1 MSDFASTLNNNQSG
15 GGLVTSSTPEYTGY
29 PTYSAGE
36 KPQTVAVIR
45 TTKADEKDL
54 IASYNDMAPALRLA
68 IAQQLKS
75 AGYDVPIT
83 GEYSTTVRDRFLDA
97 SRDLSAE
104 IGNLSVNNP
113 KRLEQ
118 IGYDLT
124 TFLKDK
130 AKDLQATG
138 AGGPTTRKSISI
150 LTDAKALA
158 LVTQLYRSALNAEPT
173 AEEAAKLVKKVQD
186 AQRKNP
192 RITKYKTTNG
202 VTEEV
207 VTGGIDEEDF
217 LFTEIKKDPRFKA
230 KTQEK
235 QSGIKQDLINT
246 ARANG
251 LDLDKNFGSSV
262 SGWVSR
268 IENGEDPNVIKQAIR
283 NTAKLGLPE
292 KVGQLIDQGIDL
304 ESIYSPYRNTM
315 ASVLEVAP
323 DSISLS
329 DQTLRNAIGPDKE
342 MSIYDFQKVLRKDSR
357 WQYTNNA
364 REEVANITQ
373 RVLQDFGFQ
382 G

>member
-1 MSDFASTLNNNQSG
+1 MAGYDPNATTG
-15 GGLVTSSTPEYTGY
+15 GTGLITSSTPEYTGY
-29 PTYSAGE
+29 PTYSASQAPE
-36 KPQTVAVIR
+36 TVTTVKR
-45 TTKADEKDL
+45 TLADEKDL
-54 IASYNDMAPALRLA
+54 AASYGAMAPALRLA

-75 AGYDVPIT
+75 AGYSVPLT
-83 GEYSTTVRDRFLDA
+83 GDYSTAVRDAFLEA
-97 SRDLSAE
+97 SRDLSSELNTLAA
-104 IGNLSVNNP
+104 NDP
-113 KRLEQ
+113 KRLAQ
-118 IGYDLT
+118 TKYDLT

-130 AKDLQATG
+130 AKDLQASG

-192 RITKYKTTNG
+192 TVTKYKTTNG

-268 IENGEDPNVIKQAIR
+268 IENGEDPDVIKQAIR
-283 NTAKLGLPE
+283 NTAKLGLPD

-315 ASVLEVAP
+315 ASVLEIAP

-342 MSIYDFQKVLRKDSR
+342 MSIYDFQKALRKDSR

-364 REEVANITQ
+364 REEVAGITQ
-373 RVLQDFGFQ
+373 KILQDFGFQ

>member
-1 MSDFASTLNNNQSG
+1 MAGYDPNAGTSG
-15 GGLVTSSTPEYTGY
+15 TGLITSSTPEYTGY
-29 PTYSAGE
+29 PTYVAGQAPE
-36 KPQTVAVIR
+36 TVAIVK
-45 TTKADEKDL
+45 TTKATETDL
-54 IASYNDMAPALRLA
+54 AASYGQMAPALRLA
-68 IAQQLKS
+68 IAQQLKD
-75 AGYDVPIT
+75 AGYSVPLT
-83 GEYSTTVRDRFLDA
+83 GEYSATVRDQFIQA
-97 SRDLSAE
+97 NRDLSSELGVLATTD
-104 IGNLSVNNP
+104 P

-118 IGYDLT
+118 VKYDLT

-130 AKDLQATG
+130 SKDLQKSG

-192 RITKYKTTNG
+192 TVTKYKTTNG

-217 LFTEIKKDPRFKA
+217 LFTEIKKDPRYKA

-251 LDLDKNFGSSV
+251 LDLDKNFGNAV
-262 SGWVSR
+262 GTWVSR

-283 NTAKLGLPE
+283 NTAKLGLPD

-304 ESIYSPYRNTM
+304 ESIYSPYRSTM

-329 DQTLRNAIGPDKE
+329 DPTLRNAIGPDKE
-342 MSIYDFQKVLRKDSR
+342 MSIYDFQKALRKDSR

-364 REEVANITQ
+364 REEVAGITQ
-373 RVLQDFGFQ
+373 KILQDFGFQ

>member
-1 MSDFASTLNNNQSG
+1 MADFDPNATTG
-15 GGLVTSSTPEYTGY
+15 GTGLITSSTPEYTGY

-36 KPQTVAVIR
+36 KAQTIPIVR

-54 IASYNDMAPALRLA
+54 AASYGQMAAPLRLA

-75 AGYDVPIT
+75 AGYNVPLT
-83 GEYSTTVRDRFLDA
+83 GDYSAAVREAFLQA
-97 SRDLSAE
+97 NRDLSAE
-104 IGNLSVNNP
+104 LGALAVNDP

-118 IGYDLT
+118 TKYDLT

-130 AKDLQATG
+130 SKDLQAAG
-138 AGGPTTRKSISI
+138 AGGPSATKSVSI

-192 RITKYKTTNG
+192 VITKYKTVNG
-202 VTEEV
+202 VSEQVT
-207 VTGGIDEEDF
+207 TGGLDEEDF
-217 LFTEIKKDPRFKA
+217 LLTEIKKDPRYKA

-235 QSGIKQDLINT
+235 QSSIKQDLINT
-246 ARANG
+246 AKANG
-251 LDLDKNFGSSV
+251 LDLEKNFGSSV
-262 SGWVSR
+262 GTWISR
-268 IENGEDPNVIKQAIR
+268 IENGEDPDVIKQAIR

-329 DQTLRNAIGPDKE
+329 DPTLRNAIGPDKE
-342 MSIYDFQKVLRKDSR
+342 MSIYDFQKALRKDSR

-364 REEVANITQ
+364 REEVAGITQ
-373 RVLQDFGFQ
+373 KILQDFGFQ